1 MYDAH
6 SAIKGKVF
14 ELIGF
19 MANKKTLVLGASPN
33 PARYSHLAIKRLTA
47 NQHPVVA
54 IGKRKGNVD
63 NVEIDLHQKPIDDID
78 TVTLYLNA
86 NNQKQYYDYILSLN
100 PKRIIFNPGAENEEL
115 NDLAATKGIK
125 TMEACTLVLLSTKQ
139 Y

>member
-1 MYDAH
+1 MYDTH
-6 SAIKGKVF
+6 PAIKGKVF
-14 ELIGF
+14 ELIF
-19 MANKKTLVLGASPN
+19 YMANKKTLVLGASPN
-33 PARYSHLAIKRLTA
+33 PARYSHMAIKRLTA

-63 NVEIDLHQKPIDDID
+63 NIEIDTQQKPIEDID

-86 NNQKQYYDYILSLN
+86 NNQKQYYNYILSLN

-115 NDLAATKGIK
+115 NDLATTKGIK